1 MRLRSLAISPSENVN
16 LVPDCHCY
24 LEKELGERQ
33 ENREDCSQV
42 GNCTLGDILGCVFP
56 TSAVSITDLLKAFTH
71 LSSPPTFET

>member
-24 LEKELGERQ
+24 LETEMGKKQ

-42 GNCTLGDILGCVFP
+42 E
-56 TSAVSITDLLKAFTH
+56 
-71 LSSPPTFET
+71 SSVLWGLF